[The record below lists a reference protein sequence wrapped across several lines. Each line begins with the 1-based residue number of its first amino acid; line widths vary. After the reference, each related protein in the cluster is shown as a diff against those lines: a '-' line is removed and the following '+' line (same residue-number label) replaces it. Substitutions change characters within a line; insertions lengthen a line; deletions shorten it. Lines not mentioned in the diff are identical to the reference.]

1 MYSKEVKM
9 RRNLNESE
17 MIGLA
22 APTLMIFPCLFCGS
36 FFFYFQEKDLK
47 RMELLEK
54 ERIRFEKVQF

>member
-1 MYSKEVKM
+1 M
-9 RRNLNESE
+9 RNESE

-22 APTLMIFPCLFCGS
+22 APTLMIFSVFILWLV
-36 FFFYFQEKDLK
+36 FFLNFEEGQK